1 MQVSASI
8 TLRDVAGNAVSN
20 SGADFSKSFSV
31 ITTPVGVLANM
42 LITRETSAVYTLSW
56 RSSVVGEFL
65 LDILVNGTRIQG
77 SPFQKLR
84 VVASGQEKVPQ
95 TAYTSAE
102 GNAVDA
108 GAVAGVP
115 TEFIIVP
122 RSHGGRAVTDAR

>member
-8 TLRDVAGNAVSN
+8 TLRDVAGNADSN

>member
-1 MQVSASI
+1 
-8 TLRDVAGNAVSN
+8 
-20 SGADFSKSFSV
+20 
-31 ITTPVGVLANM
+31 VGVLANM

-56 RSSVVGEFL
+56 RSSVVGVFL
-65 LDILVNGTRIQG
+65 LDILVNGTHIQG

-84 VVASGQEKVPQ
+84 VVASGQVNVPQ

-102 GNAVDA
+102 GKAVDA

-122 RSHGGRAVTDAR
+122 RSDGGRAVTDAR